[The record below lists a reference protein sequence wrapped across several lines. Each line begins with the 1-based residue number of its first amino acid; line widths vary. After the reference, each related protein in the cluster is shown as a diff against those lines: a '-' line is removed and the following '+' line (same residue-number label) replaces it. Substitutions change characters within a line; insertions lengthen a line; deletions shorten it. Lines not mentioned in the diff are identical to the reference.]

1 MKEENRLQDEP
12 NVQTPMNQEITNQ
25 EIANEENLNEEKVNK
40 ESKGLKVGLGVAA
53 VAATGAVAAR
63 SMRDNPE
70 EVVSNEPSVDSIS
83 NVDPNENLPGETFTD
98 ESVVNSH
105 GNPAGSTVSET
116 SPSDVYVHTVDE
128 YGNESVT
135 HYQDYNNDGE
145 MDHYEVYDSEGNL
158 VDQGDVVST
167 SSESDVNGP
176 GYDESDIS
184 FYPEEDVYNENEGS
198 LENDPDVMV
207 DHENQPDQGEYQGID
222 WDAVENGSMDE
233 VAVNDATGADGD
245 DVLASNDQYPG
256 YDNNEMGFNEDVAS
270 NEFVVDENET
280 NSIENFD
287 FEDSTGA
294 RSDDYALNEEDLEDY
309 SSDDYS
315 SDDYSSDDYNSDD
328 FSSDDYSSDD
338 YNSDDYS
345 SDDYGS
351 GLDDFSC

>member
-1 MKEENRLQDEP
+1 M
-12 NVQTPMNQEITNQ
+12 
-25 EIANEENLNEEKVNK
+25 NEENCLRAENDAQKPVNEVITNEELASEENVDEEKVKK
-40 ESKGLKVGLGVAA
+40 ESIGLKVGLGVVA

-70 EVVSNEPSVDSIS
+70 EVVSNDPSVESIS
-83 NVDPNENLPGETFTD
+83 NVDPNDNLPGETFTD

-105 GNPAGSTVSET
+105 GNPAGSTVSEP

-167 SSESDVNGP
+167 SSESDVNTSGS
-176 GYDESDIS
+176 DESDIS
-184 FYPEEDVYNENEGS
+184 FYPEDDMYDEDQDQGS
-198 LENDPDVMV
+198 IENDPDVMV

-256 YDNNEMGFNEDVAS
+256 YDNNEMGINEDVAS
-270 NEFVVDENET
+270 NEYVLDENESNT
-280 NSIENFD
+280 VENFD
-287 FEDSTGA
+287 FDDSTGS
-294 RSDDYALNEEDLEDY
+294 RTDDYALNEEGLEDY
-309 SSDDYS
+309 G
-315 SDDYSSDDYNSDD
+315 
-328 FSSDDYSSDD
+328 
-338 YNSDDYS
+338 SDDYS

-351 GLDDFSC
+351 DDYSSGLEDLGC